1 MRAFG
6 RLVLVCGL
14 VLGVQG
20 AALADKTKVSLGTA
34 TKGGGF
40 EVFGG
45 GAAQVIN
52 ETDPTLDVMP
62 VGTKGSRENIPLL
75 EAGKLDTAL
84 VASLPAYEAFNDVGR
99 APTDLK
105 IITAIYS
112 TFGMFAVRGDSPAA
126 SFRDLVGKPVAWGT
140 KSSGLTLLGKYVSE
154 ALGLDR
160 DKDFQAH
167 FLAKAGDGAPM
178 LLDGRIDGFWGGG
191 VGWPGFVK
199 AMKGGGRFVGL
210 SAADVA
216 LVNAKHPFLK
226 PFTLPA
232 GSYEGQKEAVTSVA
246 SYSFLLARADLPD
259 DVAYRLAKAL
269 HQGHGVL
276 AGRLKQARETTPEN
290 TVIAAP
296 TPGHIHP
303 GVRRYLSEVGIQ

>member
-6 RLVLVCGL
+6 RLGLVCVL
-14 VLGVQG
+14 VLGFQG
-20 AALADKTKVSLGTA
+20 TALADKTKVSLGTA

-45 GAAQVIN
+45 GAAQAIN
-52 ETDPTLDVMP
+52 ETDATLDVMP

-75 EAGKLDTAL
+75 EAGKLDIAL
-84 VASLPAYEAFNDVGR
+84 VASLPAYEAFNGVGR

-112 TFGMFAVRGDSPAA
+112 TFGMFAVRGDSTAK

-160 DKDFQAH
+160 DKDFQAN

-290 TVIAAP
+290 TILAAP
-296 TPGHIHP
+296 TPEHIHP
-303 GVRRYLSEVGIQ
+303 GVRKYMDEIGLR

>member
-1 MRAFG
+1 MQVFG
-6 RLVLVCGL
+6 RFVLL
-14 VLGVQG
+14 IALLGG
-20 AALADKTKVSLGTA
+20 FHGTAFADKTKVTLGTA

-52 ETDPTLDVMP
+52 ETDTSLNVTP

-84 VASLPAYEAFNDVGR
+84 VASLPAYEAFNGVGR
-99 APTDLK
+99 APSDLK

-112 TFGMFAVRGDSPAA
+112 TFGMFAVRSDSTAV
-126 SFRDLVGKPVAWGT
+126 SFRDLIGKPVAWGT

-191 VGWPGFVK
+191 VGWPGFIKV
-199 AMKGGGRFVGL
+199 MKGGGRFVGL
-210 SAADVA
+210 SDADVA
-216 LVNAKHPFLK
+216 LVNGKHPFLK

-232 GSYEGQKEAVTSVA
+232 GSYEGQKEAVSSVA
-246 SYSFLLARADLPD
+246 SFSFLLARADLPD

-276 AGRLKQARETTPEN
+276 SGRLKQARETTPEN

-303 GVRRYLSEVGIQ
+303 GVRKYLSEIGIQ

>member
-6 RLVLVCGL
+6 RLILVSVL
-14 VLGVQG
+14 VLGFQG
-20 AALADKTKVSLGTA
+20 TAIANKTKVSLGTA

-45 GAAQVIN
+45 GAASVIN
-52 ETDPTLDVMP
+52 ETDPTLEVIP
-62 VGTKGSRENIPLL
+62 VATKGSRENIPLL
-75 EAGKLDTAL
+75 EQGKLDTAL
-84 VASLPAYEAFNDVGR
+84 VASLPAYEAFNGVGR

-112 TFGMFAVRGDSPAA
+112 TFGMFAVRGDSTAKD
-126 SFRDLVGKPVAWGT
+126 FRDLVGKPVAWGT

-160 DKDFQAH
+160 DKDFQAQ

-178 LLDGRIDGFWGGG
+178 LLGGKVDGFWGGG

-199 AMKGGGRFVGL
+199 VMKGGGRFVGL
-210 SAADVA
+210 SDADAAQVS
-216 LVNAKHPFLK
+216 AKFPFLK

-232 GSYEGQKEAVTSVA
+232 GSYEGQANAVSSVA
-246 SYSFLLARADLPD
+246 SFSFLLARADLPE

-269 HQGHGVL
+269 HKGHGTL

-290 TVIAAP
+290 TAVAAP
-296 TPGHIHP
+296 TPDHIHP
-303 GVRRYLSEVGIQ
+303 GVRKYLDEIGIR

>member
-6 RLVLVCGL
+6 RLVLVSVL
-14 VLGVQG
+14 VLGFQG
-20 AALADKTKVSLGTA
+20 TALADKTKVSLGTA

-45 GAAQVIN
+45 AAAQVIN
-52 ETDPTLDVMP
+52 ETDATLNVTP
-62 VGTKGSRENIPLL
+62 IATKGSRENIPLL

-84 VASLPAYEAFNDVGR
+84 VASLPAYEAFSGVGR

-112 TFGMFAVRGDSPAA
+112 TFGMFAVRGDSTAK

-160 DKDFQAH
+160 DKDFQAN

-199 AMKGGGRFVGL
+199 VMKGGGRFVGL
-210 SAADVA
+210 STADVA
-216 LVNAKHPFLK
+216 LVNAKYPFLK

-232 GSYEGQKEAVTSVA
+232 GSYDGQKEAVTSVA
-246 SYSFLLARADLPD
+246 SFSFLLARADLPD

-276 AGRLKQARETTPEN
+276 SGRLKQAGETTPEN
-290 TVIAAP
+290 TILATP

-303 GVRRYLSEVGIQ
+303 GVRKYLSEIGLQ